1 MNKFLPA
8 IGRVFIAQ
16 IFLVSILISLN
27 GIMNTPDGYIA
38 YQNGLMSHGLPGIFA
53 PISVIVQLLGGFTL
67 FVGFKT
73 RLSALAPL
81 LAMLTR
87 GLSPASAPTTAP
99 SFSVSVLT
107 LLRLALALVLKGLAF
122 LGGLASLGGPR
133 HRQIHKRHRCQQR
146 AHALVTRGLG
156 HPQADGLADARRGD

>member
-8 IGRVFIAQ
+8 IARVFIAQ

-53 PISVIVQLLGGFTL
+53 PISVIVQLVIGFTL

-73 RLSALAPL
+73 KLSALILGVYTLINALSYLYTFTIIPAPINL
-81 LAMLTR
+81 LPLQQ
-87 GLSPASAPTTAP
+87 
-99 SFSVSVLT
+99 
-107 LLRLALALVLKGLAF
+107 ALIYFAVT
-122 LGGLASLGGPR
+122 GGLIILMLNPDTTFGLDGISK
-133 HRQIHKRHRCQQR
+133 KRK
-146 AHALVTRGLG
+146 
-156 HPQADGLADARRGD
+156 

>member
-53 PISVIVQLLGGFTL
+53 PISVIVQLLGGFAL

-73 RLSALAPL
+73 RLSALILTIYTFINALSYLYTATILPFPIFLLPL
-81 LAMLTR
+81 QQ
-87 GLSPASAPTTAP
+87 
-99 SFSVSVLT
+99 
-107 LLRLALALVLKGLAF
+107 ALQYIAIT
-122 LGGLASLGGPR
+122 GGLIILMQNPDTTFGLDGISK
-133 HRQIHKRHRCQQR
+133 KRK
-146 AHALVTRGLG
+146 
-156 HPQADGLADARRGD
+156 

>member
-8 IGRVFIAQ
+8 IARVFIAQ

-53 PISVIVQLLGGFTL
+53 PISVIVQLLGGLAL

-73 RLSALAPL
+73 RL
-81 LAMLTR
+81 T
-87 GLSPASAPTTAP
+87 
-99 SFSVSVLT
+99 
-107 LLRLALALVLKGLAF
+107 ALVLTIYTLINALSYLYTF
-122 LGGLASLGGPR
+122 TIACSCLSHTASTSASVFSNYRWLDCFNAKSC
-133 HRQIHKRHRCQQR
+133 HHIC
-146 AHALVTRGLG
+146 T
-156 HPQADGLADARRGD
+156 

>member
-53 PISVIVQLLGGFTL
+53 PISVIVQLLGGL
-67 FVGFKT
+67 ALLVGFKT
-73 RLSALAPL
+73 RLSALLLTIYTFINALSYLYTSTILPSPVYLIPL
-81 LAMLTR
+81 QQ
-87 GLSPASAPTTAP
+87 
-99 SFSVSVLT
+99 
-107 LLRLALALVLKGLAF
+107 ALQYIAIT
-122 LGGLASLGGPR
+122 GGLIVLMQNSVTTFA
-133 HRQIHKRHRCQQR
+133 IDNVTKTKKRK
-146 AHALVTRGLG
+146 
-156 HPQADGLADARRGD
+156 